1 MGDLRRSEVGWV
13 SGGSLG
19 RARWPGVGEVG
30 DVRAGVACVT
40 VGCVRCCRKDVVRCV
55 KWLGL
60 VRVCGGD
67 VY

>member
-1 MGDLRRSEVGWV
+1 MEWV
-13 SGGSLG
+13 SSCSVG

-40 VGCVRCCRKDVVRCV
+40 VGCVRRCRKDVVMGV

-60 VRVCGGD
+60 VRVCVGW
-67 VY
+67 